1 MKRRSYVAQIH
12 KTKEGYKY
20 VFIPRDF
27 PSDYALVKIYENH
40 IELYPY
46 YPESRSKTEKERKE
60 KEPDIIEEYAKMQY
74 GI

>member
-27 PSDYALVKIYENH
+27 PSDYALVKIYEDH

-46 YPESRSKTEKERKE
+46 YLESGRRTEKEKKE
-60 KEPDIIEEYAKMQY
+60 KEPGIIEEYAIM
-74 GI
+74 

>member
-1 MKRRSYVAQIH
+1 VAQIH

-27 PSDYALVKIYENH
+27 PSDYALVKIYESH

-46 YPESRSKTEKERKE
+46 YPESERKTEKERKE
-60 KEPDIIEEYAKMQY
+60 KEPGIIEEYAIM
-74 GI
+74 